1 MIGRLR
7 RSRRNDVVELNITAF
22 MNLMVALVPFLLIT
36 AVFTQLAVKQLNLP
50 NTSATEETEP
60 PQPGLTLTVRD
71 SGLLLTDGRGPVR
84 EWPRTDLGYDF
95 DSLNTTLAEIKNRQP
110 AEDSITLLLE
120 PSVAYDILIQAM
132 DAVHYLPGARNGV
145 QVDMFPRISVGDA
158 PALDL
163 AP

>member
-50 NTSATEETEP
+50 DTTASEQTEP
-60 PQPGLTLTVRD
+60 PEPGLSLIVRET
-71 SGLLLTDGRGPVR
+71 GLLLTDGRGPVR
-84 EWPRTDLGYDF
+84 EWPKDETGYDF
-95 DSLNTTLAEIKNRQP
+95 DSLNTTLAEIKNRKP

-120 PSVAYDILIQAM
+120 PGVPYDILIQAM
-132 DAVHYLPGARNGV
+132 DAVHYLPGARSGV

-158 PALDL
+158 PPLDA